1 VDVCVGVCMCV
12 VVCECAQTLNPESV
26 LQVVF
31 LRGYVFGCVW
41 VDGWVGRCVCLG
53 WWVGG

>member
-1 VDVCVGVCMCV
+1 MDVCVGVCMCV

-41 VDGWVGRCVCLG
+41 VGGWVGR
-53 WWVGG
+53 